1 MNPRIFRT
9 SLICSLCLFCLIP
22 LMLVGCRKKAP
33 VEQNAVTAVIPDG
46 KGKITVKAELT
57 QSFLDGYLEKKVY
70 LFEIP
75 SVYTAD
81 VDLDE
86 LDPVAETKVKGNM
99 TIRIDDHDGVR
110 SRLHSAFLL
119 ASYDRMEDTYTAL
132 TTPLAVTS
140 FEEMS
145 GLPTETNEEVS
156 IKGLISDHPADA
168 IRLGIAHTIVDVSM
182 EDLIL
187 KEWQEGAVSHI
198 YNGVTAYLNADA
210 LSVLD
215 HTVQAYTN
223 AGVKVYL
230 RFLLGGLSDTNN
242 TPLSLY
248 FQPDEAVDEAAF
260 YAVNMTHTQTAEI
273 MEGFFDFMADR
284 YATPEDGS
292 AAVTS
297 FIIGYR
303 VNHASVYNIGGDH
316 TLASYV
322 ANYEKLVRVA
332 HTAVRSHSADG
343 RVYISLDS
351 RRSAGDETGE
361 WDIPAFLSAF
371 SDACALRGNYNWNLA
386 CELYADTTD
395 IWNEKTDTDN
405 RYYTVHSLR
414 TLTDLLLSDQYR
426 ISNGEERSILI
437 SGLSIPAV
445 TKGGVPSAEN
455 NARQAASYAYA
466 YMTCVHNRHIE
477 ALIYSAYTDTA
488 ENADHEQQCGLW
500 TLTERGDHLAVSDK
514 RPLYDLFRKIDT
526 SDAASLSGELSAII
540 DEPYTKLE
548 RALAGKEQ
556 PVKVIHG
563 TATLDSLEANHLK
576 ATSLFAFDQSTL
588 HGFGNGGNLTYME
601 LIYTEVLNTVTC
613 NSRFDRTA
621 VCDPMG
627 ITVTVPAAEL
637 MGGERMIL
645 DLYGGM
651 AQDSAAGN
659 AAPTVTLQLTSPST
673 GSIVE
678 GEGAVIYE
686 ASVSNVSGGVWQ
698 TAVFDVEEFT
708 SLLDISDTVILTIQ
722 MDYDPEISVT
732 GTGYLGLAGV
742 YVTGHIATGQMST
755 AAIIAI
761 VAIAAAAVIGV
772 FIFLFLRHRKRH

>member
-1 MNPRIFRT
+1 MKHRIFRA

-22 LMLVGCRKKAP
+22 LMLVGCRQKAP
-33 VEQNAVTAVIPDG
+33 AEQNAVTAVIPDG

-81 VDLDE
+81 VNLEE
-86 LDPVAETKVKGNM
+86 LDPVAETKVKGDM
-99 TIRIDDHDGVR
+99 IIRIDAYDGVR
-110 SRLHSAFLL
+110 SRLHSSFLL

-140 FEEMS
+140 FAEMS
-145 GLPTETNEEVS
+145 GFPTETNEEVS

-168 IRLGIAHTIVDVSM
+168 IRLGIAHTVVDVPM

-187 KEWQEGAVSHI
+187 KEWQEDAVSYI
-198 YNGVTAYLNADA
+198 YNGVTAYLNAEA
-210 LSVLD
+210 LSTLD
-215 HTVQAYTN
+215 DTVKAYTN
-223 AGVKVYL
+223 AGVRVYL
-230 RFLLGGLSDTNN
+230 RFLLGGLNETNH

-248 FQPDEAVDEAAF
+248 FQPDEAVDETAF
-260 YAVNMTHTQTAEI
+260 YAVNMTHVQTAEI

-284 YATPEDGS
+284 YASSSDGS
-292 AAVTS
+292 GAVTS

-303 VNHASVYNIGGDH
+303 VNHASAYNKGGEH

-332 HTAVRSHSADG
+332 YTAVRSHSADG
-343 RVYISLDS
+343 QVYISLDS
-351 RRSAGDETGE
+351 RRSAGDETGG

-371 SDACALRGNYNWNLA
+371 SDACALRGNYDWNLA

-426 ISNGEERSILI
+426 TPDGEERSILI

-445 TKGGVPSAEN
+445 TKDGEPSVEN

-466 YMTCVHNRHIE
+466 YMTCVQNGHVE

-488 ENADHEQQCGLW
+488 ENADHEPQCGLW
-500 TLTERGDHLAVSDK
+500 TLTERGDHLAVSEK

-526 SDAASLSGELSAII
+526 TDAASLSGELTGII
-540 DEPYTKLE
+540 DEPFTKLE

-563 TATLDSLEANHLK
+563 TAELESFESNHLK
-576 ATSLFAFDQSTL
+576 ASSLFPFDRGTL
-588 HGFGNGGNLTYME
+588 HGFANGGNLTYME
-601 LIYTEVLNTVTC
+601 LVHTEVLNTVTC
-613 NSRFDRTA
+613 NIRFDRTA

-627 ITVTVPAAEL
+627 ITVTIPAAEL

-651 AQDSAAGN
+651 ADSAAVN
-659 AAPTVTLQLTSPST
+659 ANPTVALRLTSPST

-722 MDYDPEISVT
+722 MDYDSEETIV
-732 GTGYLGLAGV
+732 GTGQMGLAGI
-742 YVTGHIATGQMST
+742 YVTGHIATGQMSIG
-755 AAIIAI
+755 AIIAI
-761 VAIAAAAVIGV
+761 VTVAAIAVIGV
-772 FIFLFLRHRKRH
+772 FLFLFLRHRKRR